1 MVNMDGFEGMDED
14 DSFDG
19 DDGDF
24 INFDI
29 ACPTPPTHQHSSQF
43 EEPSEH
49 LYATLE
55 EVDLDHFEAFY
66 EEPPIDANGSGIKG
80 GIDS

>member
-19 DDGDF
+19 DGDF

-29 ACPTPPTHQHSSQF
+29 ACPTPPTQHSHF

-55 EVDLDHFEAFY
+55 EVDLDQFEAFY
-66 EEPPIDANGSGIKG
+66 EEPPTDAGSGIKG
-80 GIDS
+80 GMDS